1 MMVYNTIYGIQIRHL
16 QKYKSQ
22 KIAMKS
28 VSTDPPDI
36 RSIKKDNHFQYSWI
50 TNTAESKI
58 NEVSHTHKI
67 TNSWKHFNDKKVHMK
82 SILSILGNRPL

>member
-36 RSIKKDNHFQYSWI
+36 RSIKKDNHFQYS
-50 TNTAESKI
+50 
-58 NEVSHTHKI
+58 
-67 TNSWKHFNDKKVHMK
+67 
-82 SILSILGNRPL
+82 